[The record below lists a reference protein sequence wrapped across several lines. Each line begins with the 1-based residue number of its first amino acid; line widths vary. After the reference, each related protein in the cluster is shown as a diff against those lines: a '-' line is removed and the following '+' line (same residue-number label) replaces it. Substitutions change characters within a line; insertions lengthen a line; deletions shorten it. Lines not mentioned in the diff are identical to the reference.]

1 MKNQKLVSIVIGIVV
16 LIGGYIAGSFFPV
29 TETLNI
35 GSSVSLKTELDS
47 FSYAF
52 GIYTGGSTMS
62 TLAQVLTDDEEFP
75 KEGFIK
81 GVKDG
86 LHEKTDIMDPMAAQ
100 GFLQAF
106 AMKAQEKM
114 AVQNNTKAETNLAD
128 GNAFLET
135 NKTREGVSTT
145 ASGLQYEVLV
155 KGNGISPTGTDSV
168 TVHYTGTL
176 LDGTVF
182 DSSVE
187 RGEPVTFKLNQVI
200 PGWTEGLQ
208 LMKEGDK
215 FKLYIPSEIAYGARG
230 SRSIEPNSTLIF
242 EVELLKVSRAN

>member
-1 MKNQKLVSIVIGIVV
+1 MKNQKLIAVIAGVV
-16 LIGGYIAGSFFPV
+16 ILIAGYIAGSFFPV
-29 TETLNI
+29 SETLNI
-35 GSSVSLKTELDS
+35 GNSIKLENSVDS
-47 FSYAF
+47 FSYAY
-52 GIYTGGSTMS
+52 GIFTGGGTTASLKQILTED
-62 TLAQVLTDDEEFP
+62 QVFG
-75 KEGFIK
+75 KEKFVK

-86 LHEKTDIMDPMAAQ
+86 LNEKNDIMDPTSAQ
-100 GFLQAF
+100 GFLQGF
-106 AMKAQEKM
+106 VMGQQDKKM
-114 AVQNNTKAETNLAD
+114 AEANKKGEQNMVD
-128 GNAFLET
+128 GQKYLET

-155 KGNGISPTGTDSV
+155 KGNGNSPRPEDSV
-168 TVHYTGTL
+168 TVHYTGSR

-187 RGEPVTFKLNQVI
+187 RGEPVTFRLDEVI

-215 FKLYIPSEIAYGARG
+215 FKFVIPSELAYGQRG

-242 EVELLKVSRAN
+242 EVELLKVTRAK